1 MRRYLASFGL
11 LVAATALAS
20 VVACSSTT
28 DEQPTPTTPTATA
41 QPTADAARAAD
52 AGAET
57 GAECLGAEGCFKCEV
72 ENLGQALNACTE
84 SQCAPFDNAA
94 RLPLYNGGSLPPVP

>member
-1 MRRYLASFGL
+1 MR
-11 LVAATALAS
+11 TALAS
-20 VVACSSTT
+20 IAFLAASAALVTVVACSSSNE
-28 DEQPTPTTPTATA
+28 EQPTTVAPIPTT
-41 QPTADAARAAD
+41 QPTADAGPQRD
-52 AGAET
+52 AGPET

-72 ENLGQALNACTE
+72 ENLEQALNACTE